1 MITTVII
8 GSGNVAEALARILPS
23 RGLVVKQVLARN
35 EERGRKVAK
44 KGRGEWISDPA
55 AIAEADLYIVAV
67 SDSSIGEVLKPL
79 ALPENAIVVH
89 TSGTQPVDV
98 IPSRFAR
105 RGVLYPLQSF
115 TSGRIVDFSQI
126 PVLVEGSDPAT
137 VEFLLSV
144 AERLTTRVMEVD
156 YERRSKIHLAG
167 VLVNNFTNAMFAAA
181 KDIVYGMG
189 LSFDLLAPIINET
202 VAKAVESGDPRA
214 MQTGPAVRNDRNT
227 MERHLAMIDR
237 GFGPAAGVD
246 AAAEEISPELLAK
259 ERRERQLLGEIYEKI
274 SEYIYERKL

>member
-98 IPSRFAR
+98 IPARFAR

-227 MERHLAMIDR
+227 MERHLAMIDG

-246 AAAEEISPELLAK
+246 AAAEDISPEQLAK